1 MTQRKMTVKD
11 NYSTVISESFPK
23 LQSPDW
29 KSDNYYNI
37 KDYYYQKDLFFTIL
51 LEKNPDVPL
60 HFSR

>member
-1 MTQRKMTVKD
+1 MTQRKMAVKD

-29 KSDNYYNI
+29 KSDKYYNI